1 MSNHNPN
8 ASDPAH
14 QHTSTTTK
22 KAKEEW
28 DALVKM
34 TELQGEFQLAF
45 KSWITD
51 KTRSQDVV
59 AIGKQLMELQ
69 NQTGKSGGRLSSLQ
83 VFHRICEAEDCIR
96 KGTDQPVAKKDP
108 NDHLLNKRIVNG
120 VKVWTLT
127 PAPDHIKKM
136 MDKK

>member
-14 QHTSTTTK
+14 QHTSQTQK
-22 KAKEEW
+22 QAKEEW
-28 DALVKM
+28 NALVKM

-83 VFHRICEAEDCIR
+83 VYHRICEAEDCIR
-96 KGTDQPVAKKDP
+96 KGTDQPVAKKDLSTGKLIRKTA
-108 NDHLLNKRIVNG
+108 DGGTTWVLKL
-120 VKVWTLT
+120 
-127 PAPDHIKKM
+127 
-136 MDKK
+136 